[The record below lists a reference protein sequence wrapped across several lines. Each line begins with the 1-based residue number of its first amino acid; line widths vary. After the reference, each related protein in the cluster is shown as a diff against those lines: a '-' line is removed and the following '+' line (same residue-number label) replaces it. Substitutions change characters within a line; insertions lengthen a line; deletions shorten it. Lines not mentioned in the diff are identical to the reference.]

1 MASSNIKPFK
11 FMESAV
17 LPLATG
23 IRAQNLR
30 ELHAGVTQVPDS
42 AIYFHFWGR
51 MVRPHISE
59 SEFNNDFASWVN
71 SSLRDFMLAE
81 ALGGINPVKFQN
93 FDNIREVILNILEKR
108 LENEDFLSWKKSD
121 RDFHFIA
128 CKKLMFETGRE
139 TSELDAFPAAVKH
152 TSRESFFY
160 HFIDGRRRSPD
171 CKDDFT
177 IWLEQLSDE
186 TAGLR
191 KKLENV
197 DSYLFSLTELQRQVF
212 SIFDDWQNS
221 KGGKC
226 SCPK

>member
-1 MASSNIKPFK
+1 MKSINIKPFK
-11 FMESAV
+11 FMECAV

-23 IRAQNLR
+23 IRAQNLS
-30 ELHAGVTQVPDS
+30 ELLSGLSQVPDS
-42 AIYFHFWGR
+42 SIYFHFWGR

-93 FDNIREVILNILEKR
+93 FDNIRAVILNILEKR

-128 CKKLMFETGRE
+128 CKKLMFETEKEAKG
-139 TSELDAFPAAVKH
+139 LDDFPDAVKNI
-152 TSRESFFY
+152 SRESFFY
-160 HFIDGRRRSPD
+160 HFIDGRRRSPE

-177 IWLEQLSDE
+177 IWLEQCSDK
-186 TAGLR
+186 TAELR
-191 KKLENV
+191 KKLKNV

-212 SIFDDWQNS
+212 SIFDNWQSS
-221 KGGKC
+221 KGGAC
-226 SCPK
+226 

>member
-1 MASSNIKPFK
+1 MKSTNIKPFK
-11 FMESAV
+11 FMECAV

-23 IRAQNLR
+23 IRAQNLS
-30 ELHAGVTQVPDS
+30 ELLSGLSHVPDS
-42 AIYFHFWGR
+42 SIYFHFWGR

-81 ALGGINPVKFQN
+81 ALGGINPVKFQS
-93 FDNIREVILNILEKR
+93 FDNIRAVILNILEKR

-128 CKKLMFETGRE
+128 CKKLMFETEKEAKG
-139 TSELDAFPAAVKH
+139 LDDFPDAVKNI
-152 TSRESFFY
+152 SRESFFY
-160 HFIDGRRRSPD
+160 HFIDGRRRSPE

-177 IWLEQLSDE
+177 IWLEQCSDK
-186 TAGLR
+186 TAELR
-191 KKLENV
+191 KKLKNV

-212 SIFDDWQNS
+212 SIFDNWQSS
-221 KGGKC
+221 KGGAC
-226 SCPK
+226 

>member
-1 MASSNIKPFK
+1 MKSTNIKPFK
-11 FMESAV
+11 FMECAV

-23 IRAQNLR
+23 IRAQNLS
-30 ELHAGVTQVPDS
+30 ELLSGLSQVPDS
-42 AIYFHFWGR
+42 SIYFHFWGR

-93 FDNIREVILNILEKR
+93 FDNIRAVILNILEKR

-128 CKKLMFETGRE
+128 CKKLMFETEKEAKG
-139 TSELDAFPAAVKH
+139 LDDFPDAVKNI
-152 TSRESFFY
+152 SRESFFY
-160 HFIDGRRRSPD
+160 HFIDGRRRSPE

-177 IWLEQLSDE
+177 IWLEQCSDK
-186 TAGLR
+186 TAELR
-191 KKLENV
+191 KKLKNV

-212 SIFDDWQNS
+212 SIFDNWQSS
-221 KGGKC
+221 KGGAC
-226 SCPK
+226 